1 LDAIQ
6 ASSGISQNLG
16 ETFYLLKDSLGRRE
30 LAAAM
35 EAEYHRAF
43 ARETSLLGG
52 GAFYE
57 PRAFYPDVYDFHYF
71 ASKALTS
78 AGVPAEKDAQWLG
91 NEWEWD
97 VDTYEESWYQIAL
110 PKDWDRSKPREGRY
124 YWSDLYVDNSVNA
137 LMVSVCL
144 PLYDPAK
151 RIVGVAT
158 VDVSLATL
166 QKMVASFELPT
177 PSAKIAG
184 FSTLNRATFAMSG
197 SAVGGGADFNITP
210 YPKDSW
216 LSRLE
221 QLKPGQIVNDP
232 NFVKDGVSYTL
243 SASVHE
249 SGIGL
254 ALLIPNAEQFAAVD
268 ALQTVNQITA
278 LAAVLVMA
286 GIIVIVSIALARW
299 ILRPVNNAS
308 RLLENLAQGD
318 LTQGINVKGADE
330 LSRMMR
336 LLAQTQEGIK
346 DLIRAIDKKAQTL
359 SSVGTEL
366 QSMMSDAAAVIN
378 QINANTQDMK
388 SKSANQAEG
397 VIKTNAAVG
406 QIISNIENLNGHIE
420 KQAESVSRSSASIEE
435 MISNITA
442 ITASLAQNDQELR
455 RLRESSSQGNAAL
468 QKVSADIQEVSKESE
483 RLLEI
488 NKVIQN
494 IASQTNLLAMN
505 AAIEA
510 AHAGDVGRGFAVVA
524 DEIRKLAESSSEQA
538 KTVSGVLKNIK
549 DALGGIS
556 SSTLASLRQFEEIDS
571 GFEAVSAQG
580 MKIRTAMEQQDA
592 GNKEVLES
600 METSNEITRNVRNN
614 SSEIQNHSREVINE
628 GRNLETLTSEVT
640 GAINEIGSGIEN
652 INAAIIR
659 TSEISRKNKGDIEDL
674 LREITK
680 FKIE

>member
-1 LDAIQ
+1 M
-6 ASSGISQNLG
+6 
-16 ETFYLLKDSLGRRE
+16 T
-30 LAAAM
+30 
-35 EAEYHRAF
+35 
-43 ARETSLLGG
+43 
-52 GAFYE
+52 
-57 PRAFYPDVYDFHYF
+57 
-71 ASKALTS
+71 
-78 AGVPAEKDAQWLG
+78 
-91 NEWEWD
+91 
-97 VDTYEESWYQIAL
+97 
-110 PKDWDRSKPREGRY
+110 
-124 YWSDLYVDNSVNA
+124 
-137 LMVSVCL
+137 
-144 PLYDPAK
+144 
-151 RIVGVAT
+151 
-158 VDVSLATL
+158 
-166 QKMVASFELPT
+166 
-177 PSAKIAG
+177 
-184 FSTLNRATFAMSG
+184 
-197 SAVGGGADFNITP
+197 
-210 YPKDSW
+210 
-216 LSRLE
+216 
-221 QLKPGQIVNDP
+221 
-232 NFVKDGVSYTL
+232 
-243 SASVHE
+243 
-249 SGIGL
+249 
-254 ALLIPNAEQFAAVD
+254 
-268 ALQTVNQITA
+268 
-278 LAAVLVMA
+278 
-286 GIIVIVSIALARW
+286 
-299 ILRPVNNAS
+299 
-308 RLLENLAQGD
+308 
-318 LTQGINVKGADE
+318 
-330 LSRMMR
+330 R
-336 LLAQTQEGIK
+336 LLAQTQECIK
-346 DLIRAIDKKAQTL
+346 SLIKAIDGKAQTL

-366 QSMMSDAAAVIN
+366 QNMMTDAAAVIN
-378 QINANTQDMK
+378 QINANARNMK

-397 VIKTNAAVG
+397 VVETNTAVG

-524 DEIRKLAESSSEQA
+524 EEIRKLAESSSEQA

-580 MKIRTAMEQQDA
+580 MKIRNAMEQQDA

-614 SSEIQNHSREVINE
+614 SSEIQNRGREVINE
-628 GRNLETLTSEVT
+628 GRNLETLTGEVT

-659 TSEISRKNKGDIEDL
+659 TGEISRKNKEDIEDL
-674 LREITK
+674 LREITR